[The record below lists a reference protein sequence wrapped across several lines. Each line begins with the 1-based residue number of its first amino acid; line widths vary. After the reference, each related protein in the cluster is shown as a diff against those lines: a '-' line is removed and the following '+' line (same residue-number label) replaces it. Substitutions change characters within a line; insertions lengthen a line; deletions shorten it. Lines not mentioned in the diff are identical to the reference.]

1 VTTHAEAA
9 GVGGHP
15 EQGQISILLL
25 GMMVTALTL
34 ILGVVAATSVQLSRI
49 QLLDA
54 ADAAALDAADAVAE
68 EGVYGEGLGNGVPLT
83 TDTVME
89 AAGEHLARRERP
101 SRVTAWTLLPGT
113 GSPDGRTAVVRLQ
126 GQASVPVLGQA
137 LEAFGGPVTITV
149 ESRARSDL
157 E

>member
-1 VTTHAEAA
+1 VSLPCEKDDRVER
-9 GVGGHP
+9 GDD
-15 EQGQISILLL
+15 GQVSILLI
-25 GMMVTALTL
+25 GMMATALTL

-68 EGVYGEGLGNGVPLT
+68 ERVYGEGLDDGVPVT
-83 TDTVME
+83 TDTVVT

-101 SRVTAWTLLPGT
+101 SRVAAWTLLPGT

-126 GQASVPVLGQA
+126 GQAAVPVIGRA
-137 LEAFGGPVTITV
+137 LAVFAGPITITV

-157 E
+157 D